1 MGKDE
6 DKIRRLAAK
15 RGQLLP
21 DLVADAPELPAH
33 LRAYLRAYNELDTCR
48 KLGFGA
54 VGPIPWTAID
64 RYAARHGYLGDDF
77 DDLVY
82 VLMRMDDAARRITQE
97 TKGKE
102 SQGGKPE
109 SVLKSHGTHRQ
120 QRR

>member
-6 DKIRRLAAK
+6 DKLSRLAAK
-15 RGQLLP
+15 RGQSAP
-21 DLVADAPELPAH
+21 DLVANAPDLPAH

-48 KLGFGA
+48 ALGFGA

-64 RYAARHGYLGDDF
+64 CYAARHGYLGDDF

-82 VLMRMDDAARRITQE
+82 VLMRMDAAARKIAQE

-102 SQGGKPE
+102 SQGGKPQP
-109 SVLKSHGTHRQ
+109 VLKSHGAHRRQ
-120 QRR
+120 HP